1 MPIIIYDLHRCVTCK
16 VPAAGT
22 SFLVD
27 YKQTKKEINQ
37 IISVTHHFIDI
48 SANVRVHFVAEY
60 ILPLDTF
67 NLYSLSNLPC

>member
-1 MPIIIYDLHRCVTCK
+1 MICTDVLLAKCQLL
-16 VPAAGT
+16 ALL
-22 SFLVD
+22 FLLTIS
-27 YKQTKKEINQ
+27 KQKKEIKQ
-37 IISVTHHFIDI
+37 IISVTHHFIDT